1 MDGITLLQKLV
12 LNIVK
17 NPTDPKF
24 RSIKKSNK
32 VIASK
37 LLSLKGVDWLL
48 IAIGFV
54 DDGESYVLHDDH
66 FRTLSLSTRTID
78 DNLFDIAKIF
88 MNDEERKKE
97 ELIREERKI

>member
-1 MDGITLLQKLV
+1 MLV
-12 LNIVK
+12 
-17 NPTDPKF
+17 
-24 RSIKKSNK
+24 
-32 VIASK
+32 
-37 LLSLKGVDWLL
+37 
-48 IAIGFV
+48 AIGFA

-97 ELIREERKI
+97 ELI